1 MEKYLPTLETER
13 LIIRPISMDDRDY
26 FFAMDSQAEVHTFL
40 NKEPVQSIEEMEK
53 AIALIQQQYEKYGI
67 GRLGVIEKSSNQ
79 WIGWTGFKYIDELEN
94 GRIGFLDLG
103 YRFRVESW
111 GKGYATEAALA
122 CMQYYREHL
131 THFEL
136 HAITHTENEGSRH
149 VLEKVGFQVT
159 EEFDFDR
166 WNIPCYW
173 YDLVE
178 HSAPN

>member
-1 MEKYLPTLETER
+1 MEKHLPILETER
-13 LIIRPISMDDRDY
+13 LIIRPIQMDDAAY
-26 FFAMDSQAEVHTFL
+26 FFAMDSQPEVHTFL
-40 NKEPVQSIEEMEK
+40 NNEPVQSIEEMKK
-53 AIALIQQQYEKYGI
+53 AIAHIQQQYEKYGI

-103 YRFRVESW
+103 YRFRTESW

-122 CMQYYREHL
+122 CMQYYSEQL
-131 THFEL
+131 THFEV
-136 HAITHTENEGSRH
+136 HAITHTANLGSRH

-159 EEFDFDR
+159 EEFHFDL

-173 YDLVE
+173 YNLAIDQ
-178 HSAPN
+178 STN

>member
-1 MEKYLPTLETER
+1 MEKHLPILETER
-13 LIIRPISMDDRDY
+13 LIIRPIQMDDAAY
-26 FFAMDSQAEVHTFL
+26 FFAMDSQPEVHTFL
-40 NKEPVQSIEEMEK
+40 NNKPVQSIEEMKK
-53 AIALIQQQYEKYGI
+53 AIAHIQQQYEKYGI

-103 YRFRVESW
+103 YRFRTESW

-122 CMQYYREHL
+122 CMQYYSEQL
-131 THFEL
+131 THFEV
-136 HAITHTENEGSRH
+136 HAITHTGNLGSRH

-159 EEFDFDR
+159 EEFHFDL

-173 YDLVE
+173 YDLAIDQ
-178 HSAPN
+178 STN